1 MKTLTV
7 HNLPSMA
14 TINKVKKR
22 YTAVSTFSGMGGAS
36 IGMKLAG
43 FDVRYANEFV
53 PIAADTYALNHPD
66 THLDRRDIRTV
77 KGKEILKI
85 AGLKV
90 GQLDLYEGS
99 PPCKA
104 FSATQSRKKGRDFG
118 EEIMYSEGIKQRVDD
133 LFFEYTRQI
142 KEMRPKTFI
151 GENVE
156 GLVKKINQ
164 GYFVEI
170 FDQLQDLGYRVEA
183 AVIDASLLG
192 VPQRRRRLIY
202 MGVRDDL
209 NLDPVFPTPLGYETT
224 VQEVLPHIAR
234 VKNTKGFV
242 SAATHASPTI
252 TASDHSIGLTAN
264 FSCGGFV
271 ETVDGEVR
279 KYTIKELKAI
289 SGVPSDFKMIGNF
302 KQKWERLGRI
312 HVPIQVYYLAASLR
326 DNVLAKL

>member
-1 MKTLTV
+1 MVYNIAVKGDDTYTANGLVV
-7 HNLPSMA
+7 HN
-14 TINKVKKR
+14 
-22 YTAVSTFSGMGGAS
+22 
-36 IGMKLAG
+36 
-43 FDVRYANEFV
+43 
-53 PIAADTYALNHPD
+53 
-66 THLDRRDIRTV
+66 
-77 KGKEILKI
+77 
-85 AGLKV
+85 
-90 GQLDLYEGS
+90 
-99 PPCKA
+99 CKA